1 MLIIASIVAV
11 WLILGIMEP
20 LIIIALIYFCT
31 LLSACAFAFS
41 RFKANPLFALGLLL
55 FIGCDVVLGLQV
67 LSGMGFSVDGIFKL
81 DCWWF
86 YYPSQIL
93 IMFSI
98 FFSEDETLAKKDT
111 IVEKPKHSSSK
122 RHKKL

>member
-1 MLIIASIVAV
+1 MISVEISNDNLINLFGAFDCNARYVEETLSVR
-11 WLILGIMEP
+11 LIPCDGELKIEGKDEISEQRAEQLFVQ
-20 LIIIALIYFCT
+20 LIRLI
-31 LLSACAFAFS
+31 
-41 RFKANPLFALGLLL
+41 
-55 FIGCDVVLGLQV
+55 
-67 LSGMGFSVDGIFKL
+67 GMGFSVDGIFKL

-98 FFSEDETLAKKDT
+98 FFSEDESLAKKDT
-111 IVEKPKHSSSK
+111 VVEKPKHSSSK